1 MVGADPGALL
11 DGLLAQSLA
20 QGLVQEV
27 GGRVV
32 AGDLAP
38 PRAVH
43 GCRDLIAGLQ
53 HAHDHG
59 SEVRDHALGRTLGV
73 LDSNPAAGS
82 GELPGVA
89 DLAAGLRV
97 EGRGVQEDLDLVA
110 LGDLRNVVARAAQG
124 QHSCAFHDRL
134 VVTLE
139 LAAGQRRSVW
149 PALAGHAPRALA
161 LGGHLLLEPS
171 ARSRVSSI
179 GNP

>member
-1 MVGADPGALL
+1 P
-11 DGLLAQSLA
+11 
-20 QGLVQEV
+20 
-27 GGRVV
+27 
-32 AGDLAP
+32 P

-161 LGGHLLLEPS
+161 LGGHLLLEPLLVDLDAALFGQV
-171 ARSRVSSI
+171 AR
-179 GNP
+179 